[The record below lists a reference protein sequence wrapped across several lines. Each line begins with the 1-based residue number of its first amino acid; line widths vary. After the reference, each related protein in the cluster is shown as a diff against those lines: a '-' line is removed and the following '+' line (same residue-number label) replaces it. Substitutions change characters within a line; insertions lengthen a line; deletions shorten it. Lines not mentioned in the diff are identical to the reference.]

1 MPIETVNITTTALP
15 STYYLV
21 AFDANG
27 NERLEPT
34 GFISQ
39 KLVDILATE
48 PITDVFLISHGWMG
62 DIPAAKE
69 QYTKWITAMGQNS
82 ADIQTIK
89 KLRQSQNQEFRPL
102 LIGLHWPSKPWG
114 NEDLN
119 AKPTSYDTSGSE
131 LNNLIDEY
139 AQDVADTEAA
149 RDALRTIFAASIEY
163 ANPPET
169 LPQQVNQA
177 YEVLIK
183 EASLNGYEEDGASL
197 NLNPANIY
205 QSLIA
210 EEPETQEISFG
221 IGDFFQAK
229 TNPFLDVLGY
239 LSYWKMKE
247 RAREIGSTSGFKLLT
262 QLQKAAAK
270 TVRFHLVGHSFGCIV
285 VSSIVAGKDKSQLVR
300 PVDSLV
306 LIQGALSLWSYCPD
320 IPRRKNLAGCFSSI
334 LKARKVTGPIVTTR
348 SIHDSSVTKLYPA
361 ASVLGRF
368 QNQDINFA
376 ETQSE
381 FPEYG
386 SIGTFGIQGINESTS
401 LKMYSC
407 NKEYNFQAGK
417 VYNLESSEFIRNINS
432 KTGKDEDAHNSIDK
446 KEVAHAV
453 WAAAFGS

>member
-1 MPIETVNITTTALP
+1 MPLETVNITNVNL
-15 STYYLV
+15 SLDYYLI

-27 NERLEPT
+27 NERLEDT
-34 GFISQ
+34 GFMSQ

-48 PITDVFLISHGWMG
+48 PITDVFLISHGWRG

-69 QYTKWITAMGQNS
+69 QYTKWITAMGRNS
-82 ADIQTIK
+82 TDIQKIK
-89 KLRQSQNQEFRPL
+89 ELRQSQNQEFRPL
-102 LIGLHWPSKPWG
+102 LIGLHWPSQPWG
-114 NEDLN
+114 NEDLY
-119 AKPTSYDTSGSE
+119 AQPTSYDTSGSE
-131 LNNLIDEY
+131 LNNLIEEY

-163 ANPPET
+163 ANPPES
-169 LPQQVNQA
+169 LPPEVNQA

-183 EASLNGYEEDGASL
+183 EAALNGEEEDNASF

-210 EEPETQEISFG
+210 DEPETQEISFG

-247 RAREIGSTSGFKLLT
+247 RAREIGSNSGFKLLT

-270 TVRFHLVGHSFGCIV
+270 TVRFHLVGHSFGCIM
-285 VSSIVAGKDKSQLVR
+285 VSSIVAGKDNSQLVR

-320 IPRRKNLAGCFSSI
+320 IPRRKNLSGCFSSI
-334 LKARKVTGPIVTTR
+334 INKRKVTGPIVTTR

-361 ASVLGRF
+361 ASVLGRL
-368 QNQDINFA
+368 QGQDINFA
-376 ETQSE
+376 GTESE

-386 SIGTFGIQGINESTS
+386 SIGTFGIQGINESIS
-401 LKMYSC
+401 LKMYPC
-407 NKEYNFQAGK
+407 DKPYNFQAGK
-417 VYNLESSEFIRNINS
+417 VYNLESSEFIRNLN
-432 KTGKDEDAHNSIDK
+432 GKKDDDAHNSIDK
-446 KEVAHAV
+446 PEVAHAV

>member
-1 MPIETVNITTTALP
+1 MPIETVNITTTTL
-15 STYYLV
+15 SLDYYLV

-34 GFISQ
+34 GFMSE
-39 KLVDILATE
+39 KLANILATQ
-48 PITDVFLISHGWMG
+48 PITDVFFISHGWMG

-69 QYTKWITAMGQNS
+69 QYTKWITAMGS
-82 ADIQTIK
+82 RAADIQKIK
-89 KLRQSQNQEFRPL
+89 ELRQSQNQEFRPL

-119 AKPTSYDTSGSE
+119 AQPKTTSYDTSGSE
-131 LNNLIDEY
+131 LNHLIDEY
-139 AQDVADTEAA
+139 AQDVADTEVA

-169 LPQQVNQA
+169 LPPQVNQA

-183 EASLNGYEEDGASL
+183 EASLNEDAEDGASL
-197 NLNPANIY
+197 NLNPENIY

-210 EEPETQEISFG
+210 QEPETQEISFG
-221 IGDFFQAK
+221 IGDAADNK
-229 TNPFLDVLGY
+229 ILDVLGY
-239 LSYWKMKE
+239 VSYWKMKA

-285 VSSIVAGKDKSQLVR
+285 VSSIVNGKDNNQLIR

-320 IPRRKNLAGCFSSI
+320 IPRRKNLPGCFSSI
-334 LKARKVTGPIVTTR
+334 LKDRKVTGPIVTTR

-368 QNQDINFA
+368 QGQDINFA

-386 SIGTFGIQGINESTS
+386 SIGTFGIQGINESIS
-401 LKMYSC
+401 LKMYNC
-407 NKEYNFQAGK
+407 DKPYNFQAGK
-417 VYNLESSEFIRNINS
+417 IYNLESSEFIRNF
-432 KTGKDEDAHNSIDK
+432 KDGKDDDAHNSIDK
-446 KEVAHAV
+446 PEVAHAV